1 MNRLRSH
8 RPSPAMVLALLALF
22 VAMGGVGYAALKLPK
37 NSVGSR
43 QLRANAVTSSKVK
56 DASLRGPD
64 FGGGQVPPG
73 PAGKQGERGPNGV
86 RGLGGDDG
94 PRGPGPP
101 SFDGAF
107 ARDGAFHNVATINGV
122 SVSVRCDPAADP
134 GDHIELFVG
143 ATGPD
148 PGFHGW
154 GTRWTGSAL
163 QRVGAG
169 SGYMSVDGVTVAEL
183 NVVAQATASGG
194 KYTAFYVNGIA
205 MPGTCNYHAVIFP
218 PAGQ

>member
-1 MNRLRSH
+1 
-8 RPSPAMVLALLALF
+8 MVLALLALF

-37 NSVGSR
+37 NSVGSK
-43 QLRANAVTSSKVK
+43 QLRANAVTSAKVK

-64 FGGGQVPPG
+64 FGGGQVPAG
-73 PAGKQGERGPNGV
+73 PEGRQGERGLKGEN
-86 RGLGGDDG
+86 GLGGNEG

-107 ARDGAFHNVATINGV
+107 ARDGAFHNIATINGV
-122 SVSVRCDPAADP
+122 SASMRCDPAADP

-143 ATGPD
+143 PTGPD

-154 GTRWTGSAL
+154 GTRWNGSAL
-163 QRVGAG
+163 QRAGADT
-169 SGYMSVDGVTVAEL
+169 GYMSVDGATVAEL
-183 NVVAQATASGG
+183 NVVAQATASNG

-205 MPGTCNYHAVIFP
+205 TGVCNYHAVILP
-218 PAGQ
+218 PSGLGGGP